1 MGSGLYVSLSA
12 QLAADKRLTTIAN
25 NVANLNTAGY
35 RAEEV
40 RFEEMVS
47 RAGGEDV
54 SFTSTGETYT
64 SRKSGPINPTG
75 NPLDI
80 AVEGKG
86 WFAVRDGATTAY
98 TRDGRMS
105 MSPEGELRTLSGRPI
120 LDASGAPVVIDPTGG
135 TVRIGTDGSI
145 SQNRRAIGRV
155 GLFLIPEDAKLA
167 RRDGALVVPDKPAAL
182 VQDYTRNVVRQGFVE
197 GANVDAV
204 TEMTR
209 LIALQR
215 AFEMAA
221 SAVSQTEDS
230 TSQTIRELGPG

>member
-47 RAGGEDV
+47 SAGGRDV

-86 WFAVRDGATTAY
+86 WFAVRDGGTVAY

-120 LDASGAPVVIDPTGG
+120 LDAGGAPLIIDPTGG
-135 TVRIGTDGSI
+135 QVRIGTDGSI
-145 SQNRRAIGRV
+145 AQNGRPIGRV
-155 GLFLIPEDAKLA
+155 GLYLIPDDAKLT
-167 RRDGALVVPDKPAAL
+167 RLDGALVVPDQPGTL
-182 VQDYTRNVVRQGFVE
+182 VQDFTRNVVRQGFVE

-230 TSQTIRELGPG
+230 TSETIRELGPG

>member
-1 MGSGLYVSLSA
+1 M
-12 QLAADKRLTTIAN
+12 
-25 NVANLNTAGY
+25 
-35 RAEEV
+35 
-40 RFEEMVS
+40 
-47 RAGGEDV
+47 

-80 AVEGKG
+80 AVEGQG

-145 SQNRRAIGRV
+145 SQNRRPIGRV
-155 GLFLIPEDAKLA
+155 GLYLIPDDAKLT

-182 VQDYTRNVVRQGFVE
+182 VQDYTRNVVRQGFAE

-221 SAVSQTEDS
+221 SAVSQTEDV
-230 TSQTIRELGPG
+230 TSQTIRELGPA